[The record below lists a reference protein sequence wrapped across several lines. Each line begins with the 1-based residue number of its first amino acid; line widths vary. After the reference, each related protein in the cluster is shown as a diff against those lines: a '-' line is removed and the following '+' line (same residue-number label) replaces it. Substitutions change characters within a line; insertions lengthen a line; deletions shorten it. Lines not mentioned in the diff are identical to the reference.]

1 MGTISYLRDLS
12 LLPVSYEV
20 SRFPHIPTA
29 MIFCFDSGQESLDQ
43 TVDLQSHVPEQI
55 CLHSLIVLLRCFI
68 KVATNMT
75 GMARCSR
82 PINVNSQIMVIA
94 EDVACEQITYL
105 ACTKPLVQTAV
116 LET

>member
-12 LLPVSYEV
+12 LLPVSHEV

-29 MIFCFDSGQESLDQ
+29 MMFCLDSGQESLDQ
-43 TVDLQSHVPEQI
+43 IVDLQSHEPEQI

-82 PINVNSQIMVIA
+82 PINVNSQNHGNS
-94 EDVACEQITYL
+94 CEQITYL
-105 ACTKPLVQTAV
+105 ACAKPLVQTTV